1 MTISDRIFYRLNQ
14 LDMSQKEFS
23 EETGIIPSTIS
34 EWKKKKTNPSSDK
47 IMLICNALRVTPE
60 WLLSGDD
67 SLGDDEPDYMV
78 IDRESDIGMLV
89 ETYNSLDLESRNR
102 ILGYAEAFLAM
113 KE

>member
-1 MTISDRIFYRLNQ
+1 MTISDRIFCRLNQ

>member
-47 IMLICNALRVTPE
+47 IILICNALRVTPE

-67 SLGDDEPDYMV
+67 SLGDDEPDYIV

>member
-1 MTISDRIFYRLNQ
+1 MTISDRIFCRLNQ

-89 ETYNSLDLESRNR
+89 ETYNSLDFESRNR

>member
-47 IMLICNALRVTPE
+47 IMPICNALRVTPE
-60 WLLSGDD
+60 WLLSDED
-67 SLGDDEPDYMV
+67 SSGDDEPDYML